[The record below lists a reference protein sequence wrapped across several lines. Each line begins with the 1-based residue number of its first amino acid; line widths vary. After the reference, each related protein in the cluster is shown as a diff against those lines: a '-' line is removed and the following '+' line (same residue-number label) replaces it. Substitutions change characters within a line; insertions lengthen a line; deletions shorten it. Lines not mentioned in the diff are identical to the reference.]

1 MNLAQMFKPRKIES
15 DPAWSDPDGIKLY
28 TISARNQPV
37 DQGPFLRRLA
47 VVKQL
52 KAVRWATTPAFAI
65 CHEGSTLAYL
75 VLAWWGNDNELFTSV
90 SARTAS
96 GWVEDA
102 AAYSFCVY
110 DLEIFWH
117 ERNYFVEH
125 VYCAAPS
132 LAHYRARR
140 FGNG

>member
-1 MNLAQMFKPRKIES
+1 MYKPRKIES
-15 DPAWSDPDGIKLY
+15 DPAWSDVDGIKIY

-37 DQGPFLRRLA
+37 DQAPFLHRLA
-47 VVKQL
+47 EVKQL
-52 KAVRWATTPAFAI
+52 KAVPWAKTPAFAI
-65 CHEGSTLAYL
+65 FHEGASLAYL
-75 VLAWWGNDNELFTSV
+75 VLAWWSNDNELFTSV

-117 ERNYFVEH
+117 ERNCFVAH
-125 VYCAAPS
+125 IDCAAPD
-132 LAHYRARR
+132 LARYRASRP
-140 FGNG
+140 G